1 MAVTRGQA
9 TRDLILAEALRGF
22 AEHGYEGTS
31 LNQIAAAVGIR
42 RPSLLHHFPSKE
54 ALYREVF
61 ARALADWYARVEE
74 ASEGPHEGWLQVDR
88 ILTAGFEFF
97 RENPQFVRLV
107 SREAV
112 EGESR
117 LRGELGAG
125 LRPLFSRAVAFFAR
139 EMEAGRLRR
148 YDPEQLFLT
157 CYGAVVS
164 TFSDLGLV
172 EALLGED
179 PLGAE
184 LLEARLA
191 HLRELFKA
199 ALEAPPG
206 GSPA

>member
-1 MAVTRGQA
+1 MAGTRGQA
-9 TRDLILAEALRGF
+9 TRDLILTEALRGF

-61 ARALADWYARVEE
+61 TRTLADWYARVEE
-74 ASEGPHEGWLQVDR
+74 ASEGPREGWVQVDR

-125 LRPLFSRAVAFFAR
+125 LRPLFNRAVGFFRR
-139 EMEAGRLRR
+139 EMDAGRLRR

-172 EALLGED
+172 EALLGQD
-179 PLGAE
+179 PLAPD
-184 LLEARLA
+184 LLEARLR
-191 HLRELFKA
+191 HLRDLFRA
-199 ALEAPPG
+199 ALEVPAPI
-206 GSPA
+206 